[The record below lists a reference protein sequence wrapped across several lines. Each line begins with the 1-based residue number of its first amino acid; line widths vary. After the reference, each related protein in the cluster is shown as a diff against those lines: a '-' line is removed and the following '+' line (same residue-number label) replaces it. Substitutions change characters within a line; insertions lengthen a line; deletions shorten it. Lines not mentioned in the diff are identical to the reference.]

1 MKILFISA
9 YLPGRGL
16 HGGSSRIFE
25 LLHYLHRH
33 HEITLLCFK
42 NRLDDDSRL
51 KDLRSM
57 CKKISVF
64 LTREKLPFYPFPFE
78 PFMAYVQDD
87 FRKKLQKLVQREKF
101 DLVQYEY
108 VQMGIYHKDLAH
120 IPSVL
125 TEHEVNFLALQRSLP
140 FIKGPLKKLKDYYDS
155 LQMMKRELDVLNR
168 MDRVICM
175 NRHDANALVGYV
187 PQEKLEILPHG
198 VDTAYFAPM
207 ADVTPEPNA
216 IGYFGAFQHYPNVD
230 AVLYFV
236 HDIFPLIKERIPDA
250 HFYVIGS
257 NPPEEIKQLHGRT
270 DITVTGFV
278 PDIRPYMARCAVI
291 VAPIRLG
298 LGMRVKVVEAMAM
311 GKPVVATELACEGI
325 DVTDGADAAMANT
338 EESFAESVCYML
350 QDHACASAMGAAA
363 RKLVERNFEY
373 RAIGE
378 RLDRIYRS
386 VTNR

>member
-1 MKILFISA
+1 
-9 YLPGRGL
+9 
-16 HGGSSRIFE
+16 
-25 LLHYLHRH
+25 
-33 HEITLLCFK
+33 
-42 NRLDDDSRL
+42 
-51 KDLRSM
+51 
-57 CKKISVF
+57 
-64 LTREKLPFYPFPFE
+64 
-78 PFMAYVQDD
+78 
-87 FRKKLQKLVQREKF
+87 
-101 DLVQYEY
+101 
-108 VQMGIYHKDLAH
+108 MGIYHKDLAH

-140 FIKGPLKKLKDYYDS
+140 FVKGPLKKLKDYYDS
-155 LQMMKRELDVLNR
+155 LQMMKRELDVLNQ

-207 ADVTPEPNA
+207 ADVAPEPNA

-230 AVLYFV
+230 AVHYFV
-236 HDIFPLIKERIPDA
+236 HDIFPLVKERIPDA

-257 NPPEEIKQLHGRT
+257 NPPEEIRQLHGRT

-325 DVTDGADAAMANT
+325 DVTDGVDAAMANT

-350 QDHACASAMGAAA
+350 QDHACASAMGASA